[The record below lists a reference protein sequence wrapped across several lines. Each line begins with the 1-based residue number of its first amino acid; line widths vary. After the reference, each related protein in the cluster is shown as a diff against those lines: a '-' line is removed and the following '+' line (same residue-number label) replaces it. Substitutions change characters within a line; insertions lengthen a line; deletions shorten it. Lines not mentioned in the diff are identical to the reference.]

1 MILCFLSG
9 GYGRYQKTLL
19 LMGAPIGL
27 TFSFGVSTMG
37 FVFPAIV
44 CEFSVSKEQIGILYS
59 AIYLGKNGRV
69 VIIVYVVE
77 ITLVHAVIILMLVE
91 NETILTDFLFIH

>member
-37 FVFPAIV
+37 FVLPAIV
-44 CEFSVSKEQIGILYS
+44 CEFSISKEQIGFLYS
-59 AIYLGKNGRV
+59 AIYLGENDQV
-69 VIIVYVVE
+69 VIIVYDVE
-77 ITLVHAVIILMLVE
+77 ITLVHAFIMLMLVK
-91 NETILTDFLFIH
+91 NGTI